1 MGKFEKWREGVTETL
16 TLFFPAKIAKVG
28 KSEWLDK
35 CKEGCSIKRFS
46 LYQYGGEIMTERML
60 KLGRIARKAVY
71 YLLKYT
77 FMAILLVRSLVYGVL
92 SWLMPDTRVDRF
104 VKASG
109 KALVDGVSM
118 INYAPLDDSPLG
130 SDDDAYPRA
139 AERYNY
145 DYK

>member
-1 MGKFEKWREGVTETL
+1 
-16 TLFFPAKIAKVG
+16 
-28 KSEWLDK
+28 
-35 CKEGCSIKRFS
+35 
-46 LYQYGGEIMTERML
+46 MTDRMV

-118 INYAPLDDSPLG
+118 INYAPLDDGPLG
-130 SDDDAYPRA
+130 SDDDAYP
-139 AERYNY
+139 ERNY
-145 DYK
+145 FIYPLHSWSEVFIDGNERSRRTRKHL